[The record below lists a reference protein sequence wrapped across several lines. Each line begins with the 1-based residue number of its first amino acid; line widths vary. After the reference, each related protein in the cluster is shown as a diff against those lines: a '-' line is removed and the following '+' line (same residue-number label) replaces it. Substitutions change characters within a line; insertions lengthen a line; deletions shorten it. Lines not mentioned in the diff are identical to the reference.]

1 MGKTDHLMAVKN
13 ENDKDSKKAQ
23 VTQKKYF
30 FFKYI
35 NKSFDKGL
43 KYSTN
48 ISYAFFVEHFMSVV
62 IKQTKRGLTLRRDRD
77 YLWLAAWGPDG
88 EINKTKQRI

>member
-1 MGKTDHLMAVKN
+1 MVSKTN
-13 ENDKDSKKAQ
+13 ERKPSPR
-23 VTQKKYF
+23 
-30 FFKYI
+30 YI
-35 NKSFDKGL
+35 KFLTNFFDKGL

-77 YLWLAAWGPDG
+77 YLWLAACGPDG